1 MPEDIILIVLC
12 IGSVQKVGKSVAWTD
27 TIAPRL
33 GLPAPLGISS
43 TQRNGLHSPLRVM
56 AANGDWC
63 DRQSWVLVSPECG
76 EDVRPKLVQ
85 VKEVLQGAESGAE
98 TRGLA
103 DWVLVQCVRV
113 GMPHDMYHMP
123 QVALLSE
130 YIFVR
135 PQVSP

>member
-1 MPEDIILIVLC
+1 
-12 IGSVQKVGKSVAWTD
+12 
-27 TIAPRL
+27 
-33 GLPAPLGISS
+33 
-43 TQRNGLHSPLRVM
+43 M

-63 DRQSWVLVSPECG
+63 DRQLWVLVSPECG

-103 DWVLVQCVRV
+103 DWVLVQHARV

-130 YIFVR
+130 YIFMR